1 MAASGFGCVD
11 DHRRPFLAAAGHP
24 GNAIPVG
31 GVVVV
36 LMMAGLLVAAAA
48 IVGFDALAIFVGMQL
63 PPIRRR
69 VMQRASRAARQRAAQ
84 KLGPAAR
91 CEWQGLELMCRQTEA
106 FNLRRGETEA
116 LLDSY
121 LNTALALHYATSCL
135 EVVTIDRREVKGKGR
150 ETTALAHERERT
162 VARTDQALAV
172 LRAQLERIA
181 QRIRL
186 QCELAV
192 ADECEAGAELWGGD
206 LEPASSAV
214 PLLGS
219 GDART
224 E

>member
-1 MAASGFGCVD
+1 VD
-11 DHRRPFLAAAGHP
+11 DYRRPILAAAGHP

-48 IVGFDALAIFVGMQL
+48 LVGIDALAIFLGMQL

-69 VMQRASRAARQRAAQ
+69 VMRRASRVARERAAQ
-84 KLGPAAR
+84 HLSPAAR
-91 CEWQGLELMCRQTEA
+91 CEWQSLETMCRQIEA
-106 FNLRRGETEA
+106 FNLRRGETEQ
-116 LLDSY
+116 LLDGY
-121 LNTALALHYATSCL
+121 MNTALALHYATTCI
-135 EVVTIDRREVKGKGR
+135 EVVTGDRHEPKSG
-150 ETTALAHERERT
+150 EAAALASERQQT
-162 VARTDQALAV
+162 VARTRQALGV
-172 LRAQLERIA
+172 LRAQLERTA

-206 LEPASSAV
+206 LEPASSSI
-214 PLLGS
+214 PRLGP